1 MVRVLLSNAGFMQ
14 RLLMSPRF
22 KVNEKYCHYKKPWIL
37 LGTDIRKNKSGNLYL
52 LINSKTFVFI
62 FLYHV
67 RVWIWLH
74 KPKWQPCPQPDIN
87 MPSLPLLLF
96 YNMLVWMLCDKYL
109 IKKKKLNLFNVNVL
123 PVRVLYFLCNGCEWP
138 KMKEGWTLQVRFRAV
153 YLQLKCSDISLGCK
167 QELSPCIQHNPESLS
182 GHWLK

>member
-1 MVRVLLSNAGFMQ
+1 
-14 RLLMSPRF
+14 MSPRF

-96 YNMLVWMLCDKYL
+96 YNILVWMLCDKYL
-109 IKKKKLNLFNVNVL
+109 IKKKKELNLFNVNVL

-138 KMKEGWTLQVRFRAV
+138 KIKEGWTLQVRFRAV